1 MPISSIEMSR
11 AVNTLQLKPEQPV
24 LNARVSRMVPKKRLR
39 SQRRHALALGL
50 ASLLIAGSGH
60 AASLLQSDGPVRAT
74 TTYRATYEDT
84 LLDVARRF
92 KLGYV
97 EVVAANPGT
106 DPWVPGE
113 GTNVVLPTVHLMPD
127 AEPEGIIVNLADMRL
142 YYFAEPGGPMQSFPI
157 GIGRDGL
164 TTPLGSTQV
173 VRKQKDPTWRPT
185 ARMRAENPELP
196 QAVPAGPD
204 NPLGN
209 RAMYLGWPQYL
220 IHGTNKPLGIGR
232 RTSSGCV
239 RMYPEDVEYLYDR
252 VKVGTKVTVV
262 DQPIKLSWIDGELYI
277 EAHPTQKQS
286 DQIEESG
293 KFEPI
298 LDSSVVDQV
307 LAVAS
312 AEAPML
318 DWSRIRQATIER
330 RGYPIRITR

>member
-1 MPISSIEMSR
+1 MSGKSP
-11 AVNTLQLKPEQPV
+11 N
-24 LNARVSRMVPKKRLR
+24 NRLR
-39 SQRRHALALGL
+39 GRVIRQAALLCLAGALLPLGASAGL
-50 ASLLIAGSGH
+50 LDPFGGI
-60 AASLLQSDGPVRAT
+60 RET
-74 TTYRATYEDT
+74 TSYRASYEDT

-97 EVVAANPGT
+97 EIVAANPGI

-113 GTNVVLPTVHLMPD
+113 GTNVVLPTVHLPPD
-127 AEPEGIIVNLADMRL
+127 APHEGIVVNLGDMRL
-142 YYFAEPGGPMQSFPI
+142 YWFERPGGAMQSFPI

-164 TTPLGSTQV
+164 TTPLGSTEV

-185 ARMRAENPELP
+185 PRMRAENPELP
-196 QAVPAGPD
+196 AAVPAGPD

-239 RMYPEDVEYLYDR
+239 RMYPEDVEYLFEQVAIGMR
-252 VKVGTKVTVV
+252 VTVV
-262 DQPIKLSWIDGELYI
+262 DQPIKLAWIDGALYM
-277 EAHPTQKQS
+277 EAHPTQAQS
-286 DQIEESG
+286 DQIEMSG
-293 KFEPI
+293 DFEPI

-307 LAVAS
+307 LAVAGEQ
-312 AEAPML
+312 AAAL
-318 DWSRIRQATIER
+318 DWSQVRAATLER